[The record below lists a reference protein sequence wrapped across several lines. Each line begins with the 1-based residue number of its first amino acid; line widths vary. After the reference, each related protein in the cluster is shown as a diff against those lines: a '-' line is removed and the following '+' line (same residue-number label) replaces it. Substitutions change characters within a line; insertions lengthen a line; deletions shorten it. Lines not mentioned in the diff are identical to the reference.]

1 MENKTTNRAKM
12 FNKRCIK
19 ARLQYLQRG
28 YEASEATSQAT
39 CFALLFVAGLL
50 LLHTFCLNNKIHFSL
65 ANANNS
71 ASFKRKTIWKWR
83 FLRTHKQQTNLWM
96 NLPTI
101 QPGLVIYNWLPSL
114 SFNRVYVNNIN
125 TRTSTMNLKLPKANI
140 NWRKLTIALRRGCK
154 WMEPTTEPT

>member
-1 MENKTTNRAKM
+1 MENDRFQIHTEKMENKTTNRAKM

-71 ASFKRKTIWKWR
+71 ASFKRKTI
-83 FLRTHKQQTNLWM
+83 
-96 NLPTI
+96 
-101 QPGLVIYNWLPSL
+101 
-114 SFNRVYVNNIN
+114 
-125 TRTSTMNLKLPKANI
+125 
-140 NWRKLTIALRRGCK
+140 
-154 WMEPTTEPT
+154 